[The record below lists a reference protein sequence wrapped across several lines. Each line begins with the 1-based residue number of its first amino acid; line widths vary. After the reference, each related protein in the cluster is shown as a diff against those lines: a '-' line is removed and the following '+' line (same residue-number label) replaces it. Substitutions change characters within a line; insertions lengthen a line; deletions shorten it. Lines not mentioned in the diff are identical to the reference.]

1 MGEPNFKKK
10 IILDYK
16 MANIVQRVLT
26 YSSSILPKVN
36 LHNHS
41 AITKTRNK
49 LQTLFRFYQC
59 SH

>member
-1 MGEPNFKKK
+1 
-10 IILDYK
+10 

-41 AITKTRNK
+41 AVTKTRNYK
-49 LQTLFRFYQC
+49 LYSDFTSVLTNAFLLFHDIRM
-59 SH
+59 